1 MLEQIDLTKV
11 LILDIET
18 VPVKRSYSDLD
29 DKWKDLWERKMK
41 FQINEDTTG
50 EDLYERAGI
59 YAEFG
64 KIICISVGCIYE
76 ENKVKKEKGFEEE
89 EVVVTNKEEIKEEE
103 KEGEHKKEA
112 EGDAEKGTGKLKLR
126 LKSFYNDDE
135 KILLEEFRKL
145 LDTKYSADDR
155 LLCAHNGKEFD
166 FPFIARRCLINGIE
180 IPKILDTS
188 GKKPWEVKHL
198 DTMEMWKF
206 GDYKSY
212 TSLILLAAIF
222 GIESPKDDIDGSQVG
237 KIYWE
242 ENDLGRIEKYCK
254 KDVITVAQILL
265 KFKGMDMLMESDIIH
280 ADSKDES
287 ET

>member
-11 LILDIET
+11 YILDIET

-29 DKWKDLWERKMK
+29 EKWKDLWERKMK

-64 KIICISVGCIYE
+64 KIICISVGFFYE
-76 ENKVKKEKGFEEE
+76 KKNEVGEIKNEGKDDKKEK
-89 EVVVTNKEEIKEEE
+89 EE
-103 KEGEHKKEA
+103 KDCVKEK
-112 EGDAEKGTGKLKLR
+112 DNFKFR
-126 LKSFYNDDE
+126 LKSFYNHDE
-135 KILLEEFRKL
+135 KSLLEEFCKL
-145 LDTKYSADDR
+145 LKENYLPEDNPAEENKGKYSF
-155 LLCAHNGKEFD
+155 LCAHNGKEFD

-206 GDYKSY
+206 GDYKSF
-212 TSLILLAAIF
+212 TSLILLAALF

-237 KIYWE
+237 RIYWE
-242 ENDLGRIEKYCK
+242 ENDLKRIEKYCK

-265 KFKGMDMLMESDIIH
+265 KFKGMDMLNETDIIH
-280 ADSKDES
+280 AESIEESK
-287 ET
+287 T

>member
-29 DKWKDLWERKMK
+29 EKWKDLWERKMK

-64 KIICISVGCIYE
+64 KIICISIGAFYYE
-76 ENKVKKEKGFEEE
+76 NS
-89 EVVVTNKEEIKEEE
+89 IL
-103 KEGEHKKEA
+103 
-112 EGDAEKGTGKLKLR
+112 KLKL
-126 LKSFYNDDE
+126 KSFFNDDE
-135 KILLEEFRKL
+135 KIILEEFREL
-145 LDTKYSADDR
+145 LDTKYSADDK

-166 FPFIARRCLINGIE
+166 FPFIARRCLINGIS

-237 KIYWE
+237 RIYWE
-242 ENDLGRIEKYCK
+242 ENDLKRIEKYCK